1 MSKTTTSHVHHTF
14 VHISLSS
21 LHYYDVKMCSVFES
35 LSPAHTKTLINGN
48 TIASLSE
55 HAFFFH
61 SFIGCTSCDIQYKFI
76 IQHNKTRKEKKKR
89 SKNPKGV
96 GATGL
101 TSLRGTAPKRYACR
115 KWCITLSY
123 SKTSVFVL
131 PRVNEWPAFFLRWLF
146 SANTCGR

>member
-55 HAFFFH
+55 HAFFF
-61 SFIGCTSCDIQYKFI
+61 FTALL
-76 IQHNKTRKEKKKR
+76 
-89 SKNPKGV
+89 
-96 GATGL
+96 GAPL
-101 TSLRGTAPKRYACR
+101 VIYNINL
-115 KWCITLSY
+115 
-123 SKTSVFVL
+123 
-131 PRVNEWPAFFLRWLF
+131 
-146 SANTCGR
+146 